1 MPATGNRHIMPNV
14 PLITLS
20 FDRDQN
26 NIVNRAKTPPKVIQR
41 MNNGPEAGLPTTGE
55 QIA

>member
-20 FDRDQN
+20 FNRDQN

-41 MNNGPEAGLPTTGE
+41 MNNGLEAGLPTTGE